1 MIVALAVLSSLFY
14 GFSDYAGGRAARR
27 LPAVTVGLIC
37 DVLLGAV
44 YTVFVVLDDVSL
56 DAQALLWGMVAGIG
70 GVSGVVVFYAALSR
84 GAMTVAAPVTGVV
97 SAVIPVAIGLLLGER
112 PGAPAVLGA
121 VVAPFAVSLI
131 GGLVGLPHGRVTAAS
146 LTLPVI
152 AGSAFGLWFVALE
165 RSGDDSGWWPLLTA
179 RFITIP
185 LLVIVHLTSSRRK
198 PVAYERSA
206 VRDAVSAGLL
216 IMLANVTYLVAVRE
230 GMLSVVAAVVSLY
243 PAATVALAMLID
255 RERVARTQIAGMGLA
270 LVSLLLVS
278 TGA

>member
-1 MIVALAVLSSLFY
+1 MIVTLAVLSSLFY
-14 GFSDYAGGRAARR
+14 GFS
-27 LPAVTVGLIC
+27 
-37 DVLLGAV
+37 VLV
-44 YTVFVVLDDVSL
+44 DDVSL
-56 DAQALLWGMVAGIG
+56 DARALLWGMVAGIG
-70 GVSGVVVFYAALSR
+70 GITGVVVFYAALSR

-112 PGAPAVLGA
+112 PGAPAVIGA
-121 VVAPFAVSLI
+121 VLAVLAVSLI
-131 GGLVGLPHGRVTAAS
+131 GGLVGVPHGRVTAAA
-146 LTLPVI
+146 LALPVI

-185 LLVIVHLTSSRRK
+185 MLVIVHVTSGRRQ
-198 PVAYERSA
+198 PVVYERSA

-230 GMLSVVAAVVSLY
+230 GLLSVVAAIVSLY

-255 RERVARTQIAGMGLA
+255 RERVVRIQVAGMGIA

>member
-1 MIVALAVLSSLFY
+1 MIVTLAVLSSLFY

-37 DVLLGAV
+37 DVLLGVV
-44 YTVFVVLDDVSL
+44 YAGFVLLDDVAL
-56 DAQALLWGMVAGIG
+56 DARALLWGMVAGIG
-70 GVSGVVVFYAALSR
+70 GVTGVVVFYAALAR
-84 GAMTVAAPVTGVV
+84 GTMTVAAPVTGVV
-97 SAVIPVAIGLLLGER
+97 SAIIPVGIGLLLGER

-121 VVAPFAVSLI
+121 VIALLAVALI

-152 AGSAFGLWFVALE
+152 AGSSFGLWFVALE
-165 RSGDDSGWWPLLTA
+165 RSGDESGWWPLLTA

-185 LLVIVHLTSSRRK
+185 MLLIVHVSSTRRK
-198 PVAYERSA
+198 PVVYERSA
-206 VRDAVSAGLL
+206 VRDAVSAGVL

-230 GMLSVVAAVVSLY
+230 GLLSVVAAIVSLY
-243 PAATVALAMLID
+243 PAATVALAMVID
-255 RERVARTQIAGMGLA
+255 RERVVRTQVAGMGLA
-270 LVSLLLVS
+270 LLALLLVS